1 MQIRHGPA
9 AVSRS
14 AAAYGH
20 WRFSGKTQPRDD
32 LESEDLPVQKS
43 PLPPASDR
51 EEIHIRLYCRF
62 IHMLLPLW
70 AEVFLYRSP
79 GIRSERRKRRNI
91 NKNECAFFHRVLIVR
106 EEEKT

>member
-32 LESEDLPVQKS
+32 LESEDLPVPRS

-51 EEIHIRLYCRF
+51 EEIHIRLYCRS
-62 IHMLLPLW
+62 IHMLLPLL
-70 AEVFLYRSP
+70 AE
-79 GIRSERRKRRNI
+79 
-91 NKNECAFFHRVLIVR
+91 AFFVPLAGDTFG
-106 EEEKT
+106 EEENAEY